1 MTVSVYVGDVTENLA
16 NVAAH
21 ADPAAL
27 LITSANYECLK
38 PGTYYTSIGDLDKL
52 SHFANILQ
60 QADTIVYIPSD
71 HWSDERKSVS
81 LMKYW
86 TEKYLSIMCCDSTKT
101 VVGFDVCTANKTKM
115 LELADTRKSDKHQ
128 IWVAGCS
135 ISHGVGV
142 EDHERYGALI
152 AAELNQPVSFL
163 TKPGSSIKWAAD
175 QIIRS
180 DIRPN
185 DTIFW
190 GITSIA
196 RFTYW
201 NEQEEKI
208 KYAVLQSLKDYD
220 HTFLKLL
227 VNEKYFASDHII
239 YESLTSIHSVI
250 NFCKIN
256 NVTLIF
262 ATVLE
267 GMEIYFQNFTNFT
280 PLGGILVI
288 KRDERYLDLGTD
300 NQHPGPKTHDFYKN
314 KMLKLYYQH
323 KWSKSE

>member
-1 MTVSVYVGDVTENLA
+1 MTVTVYVGDVDEYLA
-16 NVAAH
+16 NVAKTHNAS
-21 ADPAAL
+21 AAL
-27 LITSANYECLK
+27 VNSQNYLEVAQ
-38 PGTYYTSIGDLDKL
+38 GTYYTSIGDLDKL
-52 SHFANILQ
+52 THFANILQ
-60 QADTIVYIPSD
+60 QADTIVYMPPD
-71 HWSDERKSVS
+71 HWSDEHKSFS
-81 LMKYW
+81 SMRHW
-86 TEKYLSIMCCDSTKT
+86 TEKYLSIMCCDPTKT

-128 IWVAGCS
+128 IWIAGCS
-135 ISHGVGV
+135 ISNGDGV

-163 TKPGSSIKWAAD
+163 TKSGSSIKWAAD
-175 QIIRS
+175 QILRS

-190 GITSIA
+190 GITSIS
-196 RFTYW
+196 RLSYW

-208 KYAVLQSLKDYD
+208 RFAALQSVND

-280 PLGGILVI
+280 PLGGIFGQNE
-288 KRDERYLDLGTD
+288 DERYLDLGTD
-300 NQHPGPKTHDFYKN
+300 NQHPGPKTHDFYKV
-314 KMLKLYYQH
+314 KMLELYYQL
-323 KWSKSE
+323 KME